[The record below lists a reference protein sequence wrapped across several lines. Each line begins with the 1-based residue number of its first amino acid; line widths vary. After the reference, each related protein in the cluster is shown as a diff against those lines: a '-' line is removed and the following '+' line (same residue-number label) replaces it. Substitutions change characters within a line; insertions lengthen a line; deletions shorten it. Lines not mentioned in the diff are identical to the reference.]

1 MTERGSGERQS
12 AKSCK
17 ELHINPAAAEGV
29 GFGYLRIQQSGNAEL
44 LRCVEGQAAV
54 LPDGGGGEG
63 VVHGGPVQQVGPVP
77 GDRLILTILRGT
89 VHLWISPQNP
99 RPSLQLE
106 IRSNI
111 IGRQP
116 SHDST
121 QTRYRVMDVRSGSWW
136 TCPAR

>member
-77 GDRLILTILRGT
+77 VQDGAEEATVPPAGGEVVRRGQP
-89 VHLWISPQNP
+89 VSSN
-99 RPSLQLE
+99 RP
-106 IRSNI
+106 
-111 IGRQP
+111 
-116 SHDST
+116 
-121 QTRYRVMDVRSGSWW
+121 
-136 TCPAR
+136 TCPDLQRGNKIYN